1 MPQMSPLSWILL
13 FIYFIVMLLMF
24 CVMNYFLTYYTTP
37 LSTKKSF
44 NKISLN
50 WKW

>member
-13 FIYFIVMLLMF
+13 FIYFIALLLLF
-24 CVMNYFLTYYTTP
+24 CIYNYFIIIYKNP
-37 LSTKKSF
+37 SASKKSF
-44 NKISLN
+44 SKISLN